1 MSFPAIT
8 AVANVLAHAP
18 GLVRY
23 GSKPLRDIGQDPAAL
38 EAITP
43 RLRSYADA
51 VAYAPNQVFI
61 GNLDPEMLGAVPR
74 PWFQALDGQASS
86 TGAFGD
92 FIGERELLGLL
103 KLCDRARL
111 VHLDAA
117 TLAEARAGLERRGI
131 VTPDEMATLAAA
143 DAGAID
149 AIGKSGETIPLWLDG
164 RVVGAMARGH
174 EQDEALTANVLLEN
188 LAAKATGVLAVRRL
202 LRMVERRLGPG
213 DIDFVLAG
221 SEEAVGDRY
230 QRGGGS
236 LAKAIAES
244 CGITAATGFDVKAFC
259 ASTLYAV
266 VNAAALIQAGLFSR
280 VVVVAGGSLAKL
292 GMKYRAHVARQ
303 MPILEDVL
311 AGIAILVER
320 PGARGP
326 DPGARGSDPMIRL
339 DTLGL
344 HTIATGSAQQAIVE
358 ALVIRPL
365 AKAGYRL
372 RDIDRY
378 ATEMHNPEVTE
389 PSGSGDVPRVN
400 YRLIAALGA
409 LRGEIS
415 RDGIDAFIAAHG
427 MPGYAPTQGHIAS
440 AVCYLAHALRAMR
453 AGQMRRALFMAK
465 GSLFLGRMTDAS
477 DGVSFILEAGR

>member
-23 GSKPLRDIGQDPAAL
+23 GSKPLRDIAHAPATL
-38 EAITP
+38 EAIAA
-43 RLRSYADA
+43 RLRSYDEA
-51 VAYAPNQVFI
+51 VAYGPNQAFI
-61 GNLDPEMLGAVPR
+61 GNLEPEALASIRR
-74 PWFQALDGQASS
+74 PWFEAPDRGASS

-92 FIGERELLGLL
+92 LIAEVELLGLL

-111 VHLDAA
+111 VQLDGA
-117 TLAEARAGLERRGI
+117 TLMDASARLAKRGI
-131 VTPDEMATLAAA
+131 VTPAEMDALAPAEPS
-143 DAGAID
+143 AID
-149 AIGKSGETIPLWLDG
+149 ALVRSAEAIPLWLDG
-164 RVVGAMARGH
+164 RVVGAVARGH
-174 EQDEALTANVLLEN
+174 EEDEALTANVLLEN
-188 LAAKATGVLAVRRL
+188 LAGKATGVLALRRL
-202 LRMVERRLGPG
+202 LNMLEGRVGPG
-213 DIDFVLAG
+213 DVDFVLAG

-230 QRGGGS
+230 QRGGGN

-244 CGITAATGFDVKAFC
+244 AGITAATGFDVKAFC

-266 VNAAALIQAGLFSR
+266 FNAAALVQAGVFSR
-280 VVVVAGGSLAKL
+280 VAVVAGGSLAKL
-292 GMKYRAHVARQ
+292 GMKYRAHVAKR

-320 PGARGP
+320 SRPG
-326 DPGARGSDPMIRL
+326 DPVIRL
-339 DTLGL
+339 DTVGL

-358 ALVIRPL
+358 ALVIAPL

-372 RDIDRY
+372 RDVDRD

-389 PSGSGDVPRVN
+389 PSGSGDVPRGN

-409 LRGEIS
+409 IRGEIP
-415 RDGIDAFIAAHG
+415 RDGIDGFIARHG

-453 AGQMRRALFMAK
+453 AGTMRRALFMAK
-465 GSLFLGRMTDAS
+465 GSLFLGRMTEAS
-477 DGVSFILEAGR
+477 DGVSFLLERDGGSG

>member
-1 MSFPAIT
+1 MTFPAIT
-8 AVANVLAHAP
+8 AVTNVLAHAP

-23 GSKPLRDIGQDPAAL
+23 GSKPLRDIAQDPAAL

-43 RLRSYADA
+43 RLRTYADA
-51 VAYAPNQVFI
+51 VAYGPNQAFI
-61 GNLDPEMLGAVPR
+61 GNIEPEMLASRPR
-74 PWFQALDGQASS
+74 PWWQALDGGASS

-92 FIGERELLGLL
+92 LIEEMELLGLL

-117 TLAEARAGLERRGI
+117 TLGAASAGLARRGL
-131 VTPDEMATLAAA
+131 VTPEEMAALAPADPASIETLCR
-143 DAGAID
+143 G
-149 AIGKSGETIPLWLDG
+149 GEAIPLMLDG

-188 LAAKATGVLAVRRL
+188 LCGKATGVLALRRL
-202 LRMVERRLGPG
+202 LRMVEGRVGPG

-230 QRGGGS
+230 QRGGGN

-244 CGITAATGFDVKAFC
+244 AGITTATGFDVKAFC

-266 VNAAALIQAGLFSR
+266 FNAAALIQAGIFSR

-292 GMKYRAHVARQ
+292 GMKYRAHVAKQ
-303 MPILEDVL
+303 MPVLEDVL

-320 PGARGP
+320 PGTG
-326 DPGARGSDPMIRL
+326 DPAIRL
-339 DTLGL
+339 DTVGL

-358 ALVIRPL
+358 ALVIKPL

-372 RDIDRY
+372 RDVDRY

-389 PSGSGDVPRVN
+389 PSGSGDVPKGN
-400 YRLIAALGA
+400 YRLIGALGA
-409 LRGEIS
+409 MRGEIP
-415 RDGIDAFIAAHG
+415 RDGINEFIAAHG

-453 AGQMRRALFMAK
+453 AGKMRRALFMAK
-465 GSLFLGRMTDAS
+465 GSLFLGRMTEAS
-477 DGVSFILEAGR
+477 DGVSFILEA

>member
-1 MSFPAIT
+1 MTFPAIT

-23 GSKPLRDIGQDPAAL
+23 GSKPLRDIAQDPAVL
-38 EAITP
+38 DAITP
-43 RLRSYADA
+43 RLRSHADA
-51 VAYAPNQVFI
+51 VAYGPNQAFI
-61 GNLDPEMLGAVPR
+61 GNIEPEMLASVPR
-74 PWFQALDGQASS
+74 PWWQALDRAASS

-92 FIGERELLGLL
+92 VIDETELLGLL

-111 VHLDAA
+111 VHLDAS
-117 TLAEARAGLERRGI
+117 TLAAARAGLERRGL
-131 VTPDEMATLAAA
+131 VTSTETSVLAPA
-143 DAGAID
+143 DATAIE
-149 AIGKSGETIPLWLDG
+149 ALCRSGEAIPLMLDG
-164 RVVGAMARGH
+164 RVVGAIARGH

-188 LAAKATGVLAVRRL
+188 LCAKATGVLALRRL
-202 LRMVERRLGPG
+202 LGMVEGRVGPG

-230 QRGGGS
+230 QRGGGN

-244 CGITAATGFDVKAFC
+244 AGITTATGFDVKAFC

-266 VNAAALIQAGLFSR
+266 FNAAALIQAGIFSR

-292 GMKYRAHVARQ
+292 GMKYRAHVAKQ

-320 PGARGP
+320 PGARHP
-326 DPGARGSDPMIRL
+326 VIRL
-339 DTLGL
+339 DTVGL
-344 HTIATGSAQQAIVE
+344 HTIATGSAQQAVVE
-358 ALVIRPL
+358 ALVIKPL
-365 AKAGYRL
+365 DKAGYRL
-372 RDIDRY
+372 RDVDRY

-389 PSGSGDVPRVN
+389 PAGSGDVPKGN
-400 YRLIAALGA
+400 YRLIGALGA
-409 LRGEIS
+409 MRGELP
-415 RDGIDAFIAAHG
+415 RDGINEFIAAHG

-453 AGQMRRALFMAK
+453 AGKMRRTLFMAK
-465 GSLFLGRMTDAS
+465 GSLFLGRMTEAS
-477 DGVSFILEAGR
+477 DGVSFIVEA

>member
-1 MSFPAIT
+1 MTFPAIT

-23 GSKPLRDIGQDPAAL
+23 GSKPLRDIAQDGAVL
-38 EAITP
+38 DAITP

-51 VAYAPNQVFI
+51 VAYGPNQAFI
-61 GNLDPEMLGAVPR
+61 GNIEPEALASLPR
-74 PWFQALDGQASS
+74 PWWQALDMTASS

-92 FIGERELLGLL
+92 VIDETELLGLF

-117 TLAEARAGLERRGI
+117 TLSAAGAALARRGL
-131 VTPDEMATLAAA
+131 VTADEMAALAPAEAAA
-143 DAGAID
+143 IAALCR
-149 AIGKSGETIPLWLDG
+149 SGEALPLMLGG
-164 RVVGAMARGH
+164 RVVGAVARGH

-188 LAAKATGVLAVRRL
+188 LAGKATGVLALRRL
-202 LRMVERRLGPG
+202 LRMTDGRVGPG
-213 DIDFVLAG
+213 DVDFVLAG

-230 QRGGGS
+230 QRGGGN

-244 CGITAATGFDVKAFC
+244 AGVTTATGFDVKAFC

-266 VNAAALIQAGLFSR
+266 FNAAALIQSGVFSR

-292 GMKYRAHVARQ
+292 GMKYRAHVAKQ
-303 MPILEDVL
+303 MPVLEDVL

-320 PGARGP
+320 PGAG
-326 DPGARGSDPMIRL
+326 DPMIRL

-344 HTIATGSAQQAIVE
+344 HTIATGSAQQAVVE
-358 ALVIRPL
+358 ALVIKPL
-365 AKAGYRL
+365 DKAGYRL
-372 RDIDRY
+372 RDVDRY

-389 PSGSGDVPRVN
+389 PSGSGDVPKGN
-400 YRLIAALGA
+400 YRLIGALGA
-409 LRGEIS
+409 LRGEIP
-415 RDGIDAFIAAHG
+415 RNGIDEFIAAHG

-453 AGQMRRALFMAK
+453 AGKMRRVLFMAK
-465 GSLFLGRMTDAS
+465 GSLFLGRMTEAS
-477 DGVSFILEAGR
+477 DGVSFILET